1 MLRNVIKLLG
11 AVTSK
16 PNFVFASDGTSLMYR
31 VLQDVNPKRNGS
43 SIKIRIVDLT
53 KIYLIFLYQYY
64 V

>member
-11 AVTSK
+11 ALTSK
-16 PNFVFASDGTSLMYR
+16 PNFVFVLDRPSLMYR
-31 VLQDVNPKRNGS
+31 ALQDVNPKRNGS

>member
-16 PNFVFASDGTSLMYR
+16 PNFVFVLDDPSLMYR
-31 VLQDVNPKRNGS
+31 VLQNVNPKRNGS